1 MSDASDV
8 SFTSEMNV
16 FDSGGTETRA
26 ACGRMMRRS
35 VVPCDMPIVYPASH
49 WPFGTERIAARMTSA
64 AYPPT
69 FSENAMIA
77 LGHGSI
83 TMPIAGSP

>member
-1 MSDASDV
+1 M

-35 VVPCDMPIVYPASH
+35 AVACDMPIVYPASH
-49 WPFGTERIAARMTSA
+49 WPLGTDRIAARMISA

-69 FSENAMIA
+69 LSENAAIA

-83 TMPIAGSP
+83 TMPTAGSP